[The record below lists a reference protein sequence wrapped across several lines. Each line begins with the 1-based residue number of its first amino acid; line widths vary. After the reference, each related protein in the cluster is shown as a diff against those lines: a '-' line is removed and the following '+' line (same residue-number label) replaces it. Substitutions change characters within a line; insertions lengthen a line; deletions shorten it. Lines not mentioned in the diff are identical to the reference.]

1 MKRRKLLVAMG
12 IAAIGPSRALRAQEK
27 PTTVIGYLNG
37 TTSDANAALVAS
49 FKKGVSETGYVEGQN
64 LAIEYRWAEFHYDRL
79 PTLAA
84 DLVGRK
90 VMVIAACGG
99 AGEALVAKRATSTIP
114 IVFTIGADPVAN
126 GLVTSLARPGGNL
139 TGVALLNV
147 LLMQKRLELI
157 SQLVPE
163 TRLIVLLVNPTN
175 PAVEG
180 IIESAREAA
189 GTKGLQLQL
198 LRASTETEIDAAFP
212 TLVKLH
218 AGALIVAD
226 VLFDSRSAQI
236 AALAARYEVP
246 TIGIWRK
253 YVADGGLI
261 SYSANIAGAYH
272 QVGLYA
278 GKILNG
284 ARPGDLPVQQP
295 TDFELV
301 INLKTAKSLGL
312 IIPQSILA
320 RADEVIE

>member
-1 MKRRKLLVAMG
+1 
-12 IAAIGPSRALRAQEK
+12 
-27 PTTVIGYLNG
+27 
-37 TTSDANAALVAS
+37 
-49 FKKGVSETGYVEGQN
+49 
-64 LAIEYRWAEFHYDRL
+64 
-79 PTLAA
+79 LAA

-90 VMVIAACGG
+90 VALIAACGG
-99 AGEALVAKRATSTIP
+99 AGEALVAKRATATIP
-114 IVFTIGADPVAN
+114 IVFTTGADPIAN

-139 TGVALLNV
+139 TGVTLLNV
-147 LLMQKRLELI
+147 PLMQKRFELI
-157 SQLVPE
+157 SELVQE
-163 TRLIVLLVNPTN
+163 ARLIVLLVNPTN
-175 PAVEG
+175 PAFGG

-189 GTKGLQLQL
+189 GAKGLQLQI
-198 LRASTETEIDAAFP
+198 LRANTTAEIDVAFA
-212 TLVKLH
+212 TLVRLH

-236 AALAARYEVP
+236 AALAALYKVP

-261 SYSANIAGAYH
+261 SYSANIAAGYR

-295 TDFELV
+295 TGFDLV
-301 INLKTAKSLGL
+301 INLKTAKALGL
-312 IIPQSILA
+312 TMPPSILA